1 MKPPKHKRRRTVVP
15 PREWWPKHP
24 PKYSPL
30 PERDPEPE
38 LSERDDRT
46 LRHLVRKYN
55 RRTIAIA
62 AEGVV
67 PPKVGRPRRG
77 REPSALEPLSLADT
91 KELARVVHIYG
102 RDVIIRGA
110 GRPTHGDVSAYEHMH
125 LADWLKDC
133 AEEYRARGSCYPEN
147 DAALEL
153 HELLFGRKVAVSDA
167 WRKTIKNKRLLGEEC
182 FRQLARQILEQP
194 DAARALGQGLPH
206 WLRPRK

>member
-1 MKPPKHKRRRTVVP
+1 MYWSRINTDKDSNR
-15 PREWWPKHP
+15 PRPQ
-24 PKYSPL
+24 
-30 PERDPEPE
+30 
-38 LSERDDRT
+38 
-46 LRHLVRKYN
+46 N
-55 RRTIAIA
+55 RVTEANESMLATDAAEMRGKILAIA
-62 AEGVV
+62 A
-67 PPKVGRPRRG
+67 
-77 REPSALEPLSLADT
+77 LILSS
-91 KELARVVHIYG
+91 E
-102 RDVIIRGA
+102 VILDGLY
-110 GRPTHGDVSAYEHMH
+110 GRPTRGNVSAYEHMH

-133 AEEYRARGSCYPEN
+133 AEEYRARGSRYPEN